1 VAAIVLDGITK
12 QFPDGTTAVRSLDL
26 SIADGEL
33 MVLVGPSGCG
43 KTTALRLVAG
53 LEEVTEA
60 ALTNVQAADFRH
72 FAHGRHHWLAKRAD
86 RTAVL
91 AYTKIEPSAVTKR
104 VFTI

>member
-1 VAAIVLDGITK
+1 MAAIVLDGITK

-53 LEEVTEA
+53 LE
-60 ALTNVQAADFRH
+60 
-72 FAHGRHHWLAKRAD
+72 
-86 RTAVL
+86 
-91 AYTKIEPSAVTKR
+91 
-104 VFTI
+104 

>member
-1 VAAIVLDGITK
+1 MATIVLEGITK

-53 LEEVTEA
+53 LDEQQRA
-60 ALTNVQAADFRH
+60 AEPLAGHLLRTRPGATGLPAGV
-72 FAHGRHHWLAKRAD
+72 FAG
-86 RTAVL
+86 
-91 AYTKIEPSAVTKR
+91 
-104 VFTI
+104 